1 MLNTGATSVII
12 KPSPYTWK
20 ITEHKKFCQSALKPE
35 NLTVSQICTVSGSG
49 VPTIQMRLKKK
60 KKRKKKNGKGSYI
73 YRMDGK

>member
-35 NLTVSQICTVSGSG
+35 
-49 VPTIQMRLKKK
+49 IQFHKFVQFQAQVYLPSKWDLKKK
-60 KKRKKKNGKGSYI
+60 KKKEKKKNGKGSYI